1 MLLLLLPISVL
12 GFRILTPNISTN
24 KSQKRIYMVLCFL
37 SVLFFVGLRS
47 INTGSIDTQ
56 TYCRMFDTASST
68 SGFIDFLTIRE
79 ISIEEYL
86 YKEGNFYLLV
96 WLISRFTDNEQIFL
110 VVIAAIMTACVF
122 KFISEHSEDFM
133 LSCIIYIC
141 LGSMTFSMNGMR
153 QALAMSICLLAY
165 DFAVKKKIVPFLLI
179 VLLAM
184 TFHVSAFIFL
194 LAYPLSNFSKLHLV
208 PLLIGGGLFIAL
220 SSSLASI
227 YDSLVEKDYAVRD
240 SIEGGGFVTVAI
252 YLLVL
257 ILTMLFYKNLA
268 TENGIEPLFA
278 LCFVGLVIFSTRY
291 FSTQIFERISYYFYY
306 SVILLI
312 PKLSHIFKEKDRL
325 IYSLIVCIL
334 AIALFAYRI
343 ESSSMANY
351 QLFFMGG
358 QL

>member
-110 VVIAAIMTACVF
+110 VVIAAIMTVCVF
-122 KFISEHSEDFM
+122 RFMSKHSEDFM

>member
-12 GFRILTPNISTN
+12 GFKILTPNISTN

-110 VVIAAIMTACVF
+110 VVIAAIMTVCVF
-122 KFISEHSEDFM
+122 RFMSKHSEDFM

-208 PLLIGGGLFIAL
+208 ALLIGGGLFIAL

>member
-12 GFRILTPNISTN
+12 GFKILTPNISTN

-110 VVIAAIMTACVF
+110 VVIAAIMTVCVF
-122 KFISEHSEDFM
+122 RFMSKHSEDFM

>member
-110 VVIAAIMTACVF
+110 VVIAAIMTVCVF
-122 KFISEHSEDFM
+122 RFMSKHSEDFM

-141 LGSMTFSMNGMR
+141 LGSMTFAMNGMR

-240 SIEGGGFVTVAI
+240 SIESGGFVTVAI

>member
-141 LGSMTFSMNGMR
+141 LGSMTFAMNGMR